1 MFSLTNYINSFLAPL
16 ELYALA
22 ASVVLPALLLVLGVG
37 IASAL
42 LECCAIVRK
51 KDNSITFDVIAD
63 VKRVHTNSALGR
75 SLGVQSKRKRI
86 WVGFVADK
94 PVCYKVSPK
103 CEWRKL

>member
-1 MFSLTNYINSFLAPL
+1 MLSLADYCNNLFTSL
-16 ELYALA
+16 ELYALV
-22 ASVVLPALLLVLGVG
+22 ASAVIPTLLLVLSLG

-42 LECCAIVRK
+42 LECCAIARK
-51 KDNSITFDVIAD
+51 KGKSMTFDVIVD

-75 SLGVQSKRKRI
+75 SLGILSKRSRI
-86 WVGFVADK
+86 WVGFIADK

>member
-1 MFSLTNYINSFLAPL
+1 MFSLTNYINSILNPSQ
-16 ELYALA
+16 LYALVA
-22 ASVVLPALLLVLGVG
+22 YAVIPALLLVLSVG
-37 IASAL
+37 IAFAL
-42 LECCAIVRK
+42 LECCAIARK
-51 KDNSITFDVIAD
+51 KGNSITFDVIAD